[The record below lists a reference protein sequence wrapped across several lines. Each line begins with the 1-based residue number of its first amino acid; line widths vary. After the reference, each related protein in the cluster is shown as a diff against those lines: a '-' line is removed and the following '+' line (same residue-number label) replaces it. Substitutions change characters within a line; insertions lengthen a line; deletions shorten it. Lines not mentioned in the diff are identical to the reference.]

1 MSAPVL
7 TSPVGQYRPEVLI
20 LAPEENPLDANLLS
34 LVSQLLEM
42 GIAFELD
49 ENWCV
54 PTHPPKDLSAYKSCI
69 FPETAKTKYDKDLD
83 AYYEGG
89 GFLTFDK
96 YYPTATQISRSGFT
110 GSTAAYLNVAW
121 GRDLYFYSLASY

>member
-1 MSAPVL
+1 MSEPVL
-7 TSPVGQYRPEVLI
+7 TSPVGRYEPEVLI
-20 LAPEENPLDANLLS
+20 LAPEENPQDANLLS

-69 FPETAKTKYDKDLD
+69 FPETAKAKYDKDID
-83 AYYEGG
+83 AYYQGG
-89 GFLTFDK
+89 GVLTFDNH
-96 YYPTATQISRSGFT
+96 PIDGDRTNRGEVDQIQQPGEH
-110 GSTAAYLNVAW
+110 
-121 GRDLYFYSLASY
+121 GRPFPS